1 MADKISD
8 KITGIETSQRGTLPV
23 RADATAEAGPGRRP
37 APGVIDELLVGQ
49 VLMVQATIDSA
60 SALGDGLQA
69 ARKALYGDGE
79 MGEVLKRT
87 GRAAFQPYRERMQLF
102 RDLPRQRQ
110 D

>member
-8 KITGIETSQRGTLPV
+8 KVTRTKTSHPGALPV
-23 RADATAEAGPGRRP
+23 PADATPEASLGRRP

-49 VLMVQATIDSA
+49 VLMVQATIESA

-87 GRAAFQPYRERMQLF
+87 GRAAFQPYRERLQLF